1 MKMKKDPLAIEKITI
16 YKLDIPLK
24 KPFVISLGPIYN
36 ANNIIVIIETTNGM
50 IGTGECSPFMTIN
63 GESQQTC
70 FEVGQYLAKGLKGK
84 VADDVKENH
93 AVMDKIIYGNT
104 SIKSAFDIA
113 MYDIAAQSAGLPLYK
128 FLGGKKN
135 KKIITDYTISI
146 GTPDEMAAHALE
158 LKKEGFKVIKV
169 KLGKDG
175 KLDVERMK
183 AIRSAIGKRVA
194 LRIDANQGWGVQE
207 AINALRGMKD
217 LEIQYCEEPIPRWA
231 FTELKEVR
239 KKSPVK
245 IMADESCF
253 DEHDAK
259 RLIGMKACDMFNLK
273 LGKSSGLYRALKIIR
288 LAEEAGMEMQVGGF
302 MESRIAMTVNAHLAL
317 ASRNIKYYD
326 FDTPLMFQSD
336 PVEGGMVYGANGE
349 ITISEAP
356 GIGATVKAD
365 ELKLMKKKVV

>member
-1 MKMKKDPLAIEKITI
+1 MKKEPLSIEKITI

-24 KPFVISLGPIYN
+24 KPFIISLGPIYN
-36 ANNIIVIIETTNGM
+36 ANNLIVTIETSNG
-50 IGTGECSPFMTIN
+50 IVGTGECSPFMTIN

-84 VADDVKENH
+84 LATDIEGNH
-93 AVMDKIIYGNT
+93 DAMDKIIYGNA

-113 MYDIAAQSAGLPLYK
+113 MYDIAAQAAGEPLYR

-135 KKIITDYTISI
+135 KKIVTDYTISI

-158 LKKEGFKVIKV
+158 LKQDGFKVIKV

-183 AIRSAIGKRVA
+183 AIRGAIGKRIA
-194 LRIDANQGWGVQE
+194 LRIDANQGWEVQE
-207 AINALRGMKD
+207 AIQALRGMKD
-217 LEIQYCEEPIPRWA
+217 LDIQYCEEPIARWA
-231 FTELKEVR
+231 FMELKEVR

-259 RLIGMKACDMFNLK
+259 RLIDMKACDMFNLK
-273 LGKSSGLYRALKIIR
+273 LGKSSGIFRAMKIIR
-288 LAEEAGMEMQVGGF
+288 MAEAAGMEMQVGGF
-302 MESRIAMTVNAHLAL
+302 MESRIAMTVNAHLSL

-349 ITISEAP
+349 ITISDAP
-356 GIGATVKAD
+356 GIGASIKAG